1 MAALDAE
8 LKQIANEL
16 EGRLANDNGVPRN
29 IRKGASN
36 AVELLL
42 DNSKAMDLRISS
54 AINILADLSNDPNI
68 PMESWSSIMQI
79 LSNLEIMLKKLGCF
93 SGIKPFPF
101 QKGFLTFSSQRLYP
115 GSSGTSPHRIL
126 YVPPRDGTV
135 PRRSA
140 CPCI

>member
-42 DNSKAMDLRISS
+42 DNRKAMDLRISS

-79 LSNLEIMLKKLGCF
+79 LSNLEIMLKKL
-93 SGIKPFPF
+93 S
-101 QKGFLTFSSQRLYP
+101 
-115 GSSGTSPHRIL
+115 
-126 YVPPRDGTV
+126 
-135 PRRSA
+135 
-140 CPCI
+140 

>member
-42 DNSKAMDLRISS
+42 DNSKAMDLRIQS
-54 AINILADLSNDPNI
+54 AINILADLLEVNNI
-68 PMESWSSIMQI
+68 PSEAWSVIMSIMAD
-79 LSNLEIMLKKLGCF
+79 LEGVLKEI
-93 SGIKPFPF
+93 S
-101 QKGFLTFSSQRLYP
+101 
-115 GSSGTSPHRIL
+115 
-126 YVPPRDGTV
+126 
-135 PRRSA
+135 
-140 CPCI
+140 

>member
-1 MAALDAE
+1 MAAQDAK

-29 IRKGASN
+29 IRKGATN

-42 DNSKAMDLRISS
+42 DNNKALDLRISS

-79 LSNLEIMLKKLGCF
+79 LSNLEIMLKKL
-93 SGIKPFPF
+93 S
-101 QKGFLTFSSQRLYP
+101 
-115 GSSGTSPHRIL
+115 
-126 YVPPRDGTV
+126 
-135 PRRSA
+135 
-140 CPCI
+140 

>member
-1 MAALDAE
+1 MAAQDAK

-29 IRKGASN
+29 IRKGATN

-79 LSNLEIMLKKLGCF
+79 LSNLEIMLKKL
-93 SGIKPFPF
+93 S
-101 QKGFLTFSSQRLYP
+101 
-115 GSSGTSPHRIL
+115 
-126 YVPPRDGTV
+126 
-135 PRRSA
+135 
-140 CPCI
+140 

>member
-1 MAALDAE
+1 MAAFDAE

-79 LSNLEIMLKKLGCF
+79 LSNLEIMLKKL
-93 SGIKPFPF
+93 S
-101 QKGFLTFSSQRLYP
+101 
-115 GSSGTSPHRIL
+115 
-126 YVPPRDGTV
+126 
-135 PRRSA
+135 
-140 CPCI
+140 

>member
-1 MAALDAE
+1 MAAQDAK

-42 DNSKAMDLRISS
+42 DNNKALDLRISS

-68 PMESWSSIMQI
+68 PMESWSAIMQI
-79 LSNLEIMLKKLGCF
+79 LSDLEIMLKNI
-93 SGIKPFPF
+93 S
-101 QKGFLTFSSQRLYP
+101 
-115 GSSGTSPHRIL
+115 
-126 YVPPRDGTV
+126 
-135 PRRSA
+135 
-140 CPCI
+140 